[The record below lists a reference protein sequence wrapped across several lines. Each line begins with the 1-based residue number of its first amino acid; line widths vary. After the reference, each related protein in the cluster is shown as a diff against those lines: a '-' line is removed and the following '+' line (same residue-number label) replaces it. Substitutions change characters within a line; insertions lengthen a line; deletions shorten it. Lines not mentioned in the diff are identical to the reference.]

1 MKIAMIGH
9 KRIPS
14 RSGRVEVVV
23 ENLALRMAE
32 AGHEVIAFN
41 RKTRGDSARCNKYKG
56 ITIVEIPTSSKKSLN
71 ALIYSVFATVK
82 ALFGKFDV
90 IHFHAEGPGVMVWL
104 PKIFRI
110 PTVITIHG
118 LDWKRAK
125 WGGIASAYLKLGEK
139 LAVKYADEIIVL
151 SHEMQNYFWKMYR
164 RKTTYLSNG
173 ITCPGDREGEDE
185 INEKYGIKKEEYI
198 LFLARIVPE
207 KCVHHL
213 IEAYKKISTEKKLVI
228 SGGSSHSQ
236 TYFDSVR
243 KLAKD
248 DERIIFTGFVEG
260 KTLKELYEN
269 AYIYVLP
276 SEVEGMSV
284 SLLEAMSYGRCCLV
298 SNIPENLEVI
308 GNSGYSFSCGNSEDL
323 QEKLEYLLRMPQ
335 EVKKIGEKA
344 KQLVSE
350 QYSWN
355 RVVEQTLELYS
366 SACEKKK

>member
-14 RSGRVEVVV
+14 RSGGVEVVV

-125 WGGIASAYLKLGEK
+125 WGGIASAC
-139 LAVKYADEIIVL
+139 
-151 SHEMQNYFWKMYR
+151 F
-164 RKTTYLSNG
+164 
-173 ITCPGDREGEDE
+173 
-185 INEKYGIKKEEYI
+185 I
-198 LFLARIVPE
+198 LRA
-207 KCVHHL
+207 
-213 IEAYKKISTEKKLVI
+213 A
-228 SGGSSHSQ
+228 
-236 TYFDSVR
+236 
-243 KLAKD
+243 A
-248 DERIIFTGFVEG
+248 
-260 KTLKELYEN
+260 
-269 AYIYVLP
+269 
-276 SEVEGMSV
+276 
-284 SLLEAMSYGRCCLV
+284 
-298 SNIPENLEVI
+298 
-308 GNSGYSFSCGNSEDL
+308 
-323 QEKLEYLLRMPQ
+323 
-335 EVKKIGEKA
+335 
-344 KQLVSE
+344 
-350 QYSWN
+350 
-355 RVVEQTLELYS
+355 
-366 SACEKKK
+366 